1 MRLFSGT
8 DLRSVGQDALVE
20 ELARRAYVVV
30 PGPTFVALAVQVKE
44 LSEEQAR
51 FGLTLH
57 ERDRVIGE
65 LREQLAVS
73 EGALKVVMDAG
84 FHDNLQEWL
93 SQ

>member
-1 MRLFSGT
+1 MTIFRSH

-30 PGPTFVALAVQVKE
+30 PGPTFVALAAKVKE
-44 LSEEQAR
+44 LSDDQR
-51 FGLTLH
+51 CFWLTLH

-65 LREQLAVS
+65 LRQQLAVAN
-73 EGALKVVMDAG
+73 GATTVLMDAG